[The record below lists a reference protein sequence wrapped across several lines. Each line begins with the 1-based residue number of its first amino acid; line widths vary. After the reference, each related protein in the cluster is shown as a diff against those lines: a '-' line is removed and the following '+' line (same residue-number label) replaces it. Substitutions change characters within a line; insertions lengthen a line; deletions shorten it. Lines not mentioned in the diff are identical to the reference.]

1 VGGVP
6 TEVADATVFEEA
18 WSELIDA
25 LKRARGRNEPER
37 NGALTLSQY
46 YLLEPL
52 LGGGAAR
59 MTALA
64 TKAGVS
70 KPVATRMV
78 ARLREQGLVSREVD
92 PTDARAV
99 TVRLTAAGRRSVASK
114 GAYVESKRHALA
126 EALDPDERE
135 QAARLLRRLAAVIDE
150 I

>member
-6 TEVADATVFEEA
+6 REVTDATVFEDA

-37 NGALTLSQY
+37 NGGLTLAQY

-52 LGGGAAR
+52 LKDETAR
-59 MTALA
+59 MTGLA

-70 KPVATRMV
+70 KPVATRMI
-78 ARLREQGLVSREVD
+78 ARLGEQGFVSREVD

-99 TVRLTAAGRRSVASK
+99 TIRLTAAGKRAVATK
-114 GAYVESKRHALA
+114 GAFVESKRHALA
-126 EALDPDERE
+126 EALDPEERE
-135 QAARLLRRLAAVIDE
+135 QAAGLLRRLAGVIDE
-150 I
+150 L